1 MRFAPKRLPGLSDHE
16 MNGSSTIYM
25 IFQALLLSL
34 LAVLA
39 FAWPGMALARRFHL
53 MDVPGSAPHK
63 QHIRPTP
70 LAGGITLAITFLLV
84 GAWLGILKEPS
95 IRAAVLAVIPV
106 FVFSL
111 WDDHQSLMPPV
122 KLAAQI
128 FSTGILIS
136 EGIYVKIFES
146 PQFLLYTSPT
156 LALLLDLSIT
166 ILWVV
171 GITNAFNFVDSM
183 DGLLVGLAGMASAFF
198 MLLTLDA
205 GQPLLAQHSAML
217 VGICV
222 GLYLYNS
229 PPALLFLGDSGAQ
242 TLGFI
247 LAVLAIGYR
256 PEVAYQASSWFV
268 PILLLGVPIFDA
280 VLVVVS
286 RLRRRLPVYSA
297 NLDHTYH
304 RLVVLVSSP
313 NRAVLVM
320 HIAAFILG
328 CLAFLSLNQPP
339 LQANLI
345 FAAACL
351 LGVAGLVFLECVAL
365 KG

>member
-1 MRFAPKRLPGLSDHE
+1 MDQ
-16 MNGSSTIYM
+16 SSTIYS

-39 FAWPGMALARRFHL
+39 FAWPGMALAHRFHH
-53 MDVPGSAPHK
+53 MEVPRTAPHK

-70 LAGGITLAITFLLV
+70 LAGGVTLALAFLLV
-84 GAWLGILKEPS
+84 SLWLGTLQEPS
-95 IRAAVLAVIPV
+95 IRAALLAAIPV
-106 FVFSL
+106 FLFGL
-111 WDDHQSLMPPV
+111 WDDYHSLKPSV
-122 KLAAQI
+122 KLAAQVAA
-128 FSTGILIS
+128 TGLLITQ
-136 EGIYVKIFES
+136 GIYVKIFES
-146 PQFLLYTSPT
+146 PQFLLYTSPD

-166 ILWVV
+166 FLWVV

-183 DGLLVGLAGMASAFF
+183 DGLVAGLAGMASAFF
-198 MLLTLDA
+198 ILLTLDA

-217 VGICV
+217 VGICL
-222 GLYLYNS
+222 GLYFYNS

-286 RLRRRLPVYSA
+286 RLRRGLPVYSA
-297 NLDHTYH
+297 SLDHTYH
-304 RLVVLVSSP
+304 RLLGVVASP

-320 HIAAFILG
+320 QVAAFILG

-345 FAAACL
+345 FLIALL
-351 LGVAGLVFLECVAL
+351 LGVGGLVFLESLAL

>member
-1 MRFAPKRLPGLSDHE
+1 MDQ
-16 MNGSSTIYM
+16 SSTIYL

-39 FAWPGMALARRFHL
+39 FAWPGMLLARRLRL

-63 QHIRPTP
+63 QHTRPTP
-70 LAGGITLAITFLLV
+70 LAGGMTLALAFTLVSWSLGTFQ
-84 GAWLGILKEPS
+84 EPS
-95 IRAAVLAVIPV
+95 IRAALLAVIPI
-106 FVFSL
+106 FLFGL
-111 WDDHQSLMPPV
+111 WDDYRSLKPPV
-122 KLAAQI
+122 KLAAQV
-128 FSTGILIS
+128 FATGLLIAQ
-136 EGIYVKIFES
+136 GVYVKIFES
-146 PQFLLYTSPT
+146 PQFLLYTSPN

-166 ILWVV
+166 FLWVV

-183 DGLLVGLAGMASAFF
+183 DGLVAGLAGMSSAFF
-198 MLLTLDA
+198 ILLTLAA

-217 VGICV
+217 VGACL
-222 GLYLYNS
+222 GLYFYNS

-286 RLRRRLPVYSA
+286 RLRRGLPVYSA
-297 NLDHTYH
+297 SLDHTYH
-304 RLVVLVSSP
+304 RLLGMVTSP

-320 HIAAFILG
+320 QVTAFILG

-345 FAAACL
+345 FLTAIL
-351 LGVAGLVFLECVAL
+351 LGAGGLVFLECLGL